1 METTNIDQ
9 ISTLFE
15 DNNND
20 IYSIIYEYLNDLSIL
35 KYILIDKNK
44 AISIYS
50 LRSEIDIMNDSKILG
65 YDELLKNLSDYNG
78 EKVIISNFNYKNN
91 DITIFISDK
100 MDKILGILKQN
111 KSL

>member
-9 ISTLFE
+9 ISTLFQNN
-15 DNNND
+15 NNND
-20 IYSIIYEYLNDLSIL
+20 MYLIIYEYLSNVSTL

-50 LRSEIDIMNDSKILG
+50 LRSEINIMNDSKILG

-78 EKVIISNFNYKNN
+78 EKVIISNFQYKNN
-91 DITIFISDK
+91 RITIFISDK
-100 MDKILGILKQN
+100 MDKVLGILNQKTN
-111 KSL
+111 